1 LELQRRSLSGNLH
14 GFAKL
19 GDAGRNARRDCDRY
33 FDHDGTR
40 NIAARTLAASRAA
53 FL

>member
-1 LELQRRSLSGNLH
+1 LELQWRSRSGNLH
-14 GFAKL
+14 CFARL

-40 NIAARTLAASRAA
+40 DIAARILAASRAA
-53 FL
+53 FV